1 VRGRLEGTRDVFW
14 GERLG
19 AVGALTGSLVMLGS
33 FQHDCMLL
41 KTGFQWLGY
50 WLGAAHST
58 FSVSSRVHLAGQEFR
73 PILSEYWQ
81 AQNNLNASILR
92 ASDASG

>member
-1 VRGRLEGTRDVFW
+1 
-14 GERLG
+14 
-19 AVGALTGSLVMLGS
+19 MLGS

-41 KTGFQWLGY
+41 KTGFQ

-81 AQNNLNASILR
+81 AQNNPNASILR